1 MGGFRTLGGGA
12 GVFRMPDR
20 GGVGGFR
27 TAGGGIGGFRMVG
40 EEWEASVR

>member
-1 MGGFRTLGGGA
+1 MGGFRTLE
-12 GVFRMPDR
+12 

-27 TAGGGIGGFRMVG
+27 TLEGRVGGFRTLG